1 MADPSKTI
9 FLVDDD
15 HSVRRAV
22 GRLLR
27 SVGYEVE
34 TFAAARDF
42 LEADTSLSG
51 ISCIVLDLQIPELSG
66 LDLQEE
72 LRSRNIRLPIVFIS
86 GHGDI
91 PSSVRAMKA
100 GAVDFLPK
108 PFQDS
113 DLLSAVEQ
121 ALERHEQEQSQY
133 VELAALR
140 RQYDTLTPREQEVM
154 SLVAQG
160 LLNKQIAARLGTVE
174 KTIKVHRGRVMAKMR
189 VKSLAD
195 LVRAAERLL
204 HFHSDT

>member
-1 MADPSKTI
+1 MAEPSGTI

-15 HSVRRAV
+15 DSVRRAV

-27 SVGYEVE
+27 SVGYRVEV
-34 TFAAARDF
+34 FATAGEF
-42 LEADTSLSG
+42 LEADTSWAEA
-51 ISCIVLDLQIPELSG
+51 SCIVLDLQIPGLSG
-66 LDLQEE
+66 LDLQQE
-72 LRSRNIRLPIVFIS
+72 LRSRQIELPIVFIS

-108 PFQDS
+108 PFQDH

-121 ALERHEQEQSQY
+121 ALTRHTQIQ
-133 VELAALR
+133 
-140 RQYDTLTPREQEVM
+140 RQYDELVSLRRHYDSLTPREREVM
-154 SLVAQG
+154 ALVAEG

-174 KTIKVHRGRVMAKMR
+174 KTIKVHRGRVMAKMH

-204 HFHSDT
+204 HGGI